1 MLYNKESENMDSMRP
16 RYTALENLMMEM
28 TGIYEMPDWE
38 TALERHMLERSGL
51 IGK

>member
-1 MLYNKESENMDSMRP
+1 MDSMRP